1 MSTSDSVDIETGT
14 PGEPRFLVAT
24 LVFIGLVI
32 AVVASL
38 GAPLITAVADHY
50 RVSLAASQWTLTI
63 ALLSGA
69 VATPVLGRL
78 GSGPRRRTVVL
89 ATLAVV
95 VAGSG
100 LTVMSLP
107 FALLLVGRA
116 AQGVGLSL
124 TPLMMATARDHLS
137 ERRSASTIALLSVAS
152 VAGIGVGYPLAG
164 LLTDLGG
171 IRAAYALGLGITAG
185 ALLAAALVM
194 PAAPPRPPSR
204 IDVRGALVLT
214 TALLALLMVISQTD
228 VWRHHTVIAV
238 LVLAGSLI
246 LLAGWTVLEA
256 RTTNPLVDVRLLR
269 HPAVA
274 TANLVMLTGG
284 VGMYLLLSL
293 ITRYVQTP
301 AAAGYGFGLDA
312 FRAGLVLVPFSVL
325 GFVAGRLA
333 PRLRTRFGAHAL
345 LAAGATAV
353 LAAFVLFAAG
363 TRPPRGAG
371 DRDEHPRVGRRFV
384 LRGHARRH
392 PRCHSTRG
400 DGQRHGRQPGGPWR
414 RLLHRQRPRRPHPRC
429 LHDERLP
436 SRIRLHRRR
445 VGRSREHRRHTGHHR
460 RAPPA
465 RVCARPLADR
475 TTELRPM
482 PHAPAPSAG
491 DRGSRSTL
499 RVRIAAPGDCISAHA
514 WLTSLIINGA
524 DGSPD
529 PTSFARR

>member
-137 ERRSASTIALLSVAS
+137 ERRSASTVALLSVAS

-353 LAAFVLFAAG
+353 LAAFVLFALGHAHLVAPVIAMSILG
-363 TRPPRGAG
+363 LGVGSFSAAMPAVILAATPREETASAMGVNQVVRGVGFSIGSALGGLILAAYTTNVFPRESGYTAAAWVGAASIAATLVIIAVLRPPASA
-371 DRDEHPRVGRRFV
+371 RVRS
-384 LRGHARRH
+384 
-392 PRCHSTRG
+392 PT
-400 DGQRHGRQPGGPWR
+400 GRQ
-414 RLLHRQRPRRPHPRC
+414 
-429 LHDERLP
+429 
-436 SRIRLHRRR
+436 S
-445 VGRSREHRRHTGHHR
+445 
-460 RAPPA
+460 
-465 RVCARPLADR
+465 
-475 TTELRPM
+475 
-482 PHAPAPSAG
+482 
-491 DRGSRSTL
+491 
-499 RVRIAAPGDCISAHA
+499 
-514 WLTSLIINGA
+514 
-524 DGSPD
+524 
-529 PTSFARR
+529 